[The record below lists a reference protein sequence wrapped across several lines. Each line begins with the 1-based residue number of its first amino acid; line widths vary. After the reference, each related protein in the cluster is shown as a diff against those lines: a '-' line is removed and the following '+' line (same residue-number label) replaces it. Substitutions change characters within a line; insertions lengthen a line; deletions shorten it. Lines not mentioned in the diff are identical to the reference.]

1 MNWYNY
7 IENFKYHLKIERGL
21 SENSIKSYIYDINKF
36 SKFLINNNIKLNAE
50 DISINLIKE
59 FLYIN
64 SRIINSR
71 SQSRLISSLKSFFSY
86 LVFENI
92 IKASPIDIIDTPKIG
107 RKLPMTLTSNEVN
120 LILKSIKLNSK
131 NGFRNRAIIET
142 LYGSGLRVSE
152 LINLKISDIYFEED
166 LIMILG
172 KGNKQRFVPMSYYS
186 KKYIKKYINK
196 IRSKKVIEKKF
207 HDYLFLNKNGK
218 NLSRVAI
225 FNIIKKIM
233 NVVNIKKIVSPHTF
247 RHSFATHILENG
259 ADLRSIQQMMGH
271 ENITTTEIYTHI
283 DTKHLTK
290 VLEKYHPRSRN

>member
-1 MNWYNY
+1 MNWNNY

-21 SENSIKSYIYDINKF
+21 SENSIKSYVYDIKKF
-36 SKFLINNNIKLNAE
+36 YDFIINNNFKLNPKE
-50 DISINLIKE
+50 VNINLIKE

-64 SRIINSR
+64 SGKIKSR
-71 SQSRLISSLKSFFSY
+71 SQSRQISSLKSFFGY

-92 IKASPIDIIDTPKIG
+92 IKKSPIDIIDTPKVG
-107 RKLPMTLTSNEVN
+107 RKLPQTLTHDEVN
-120 LILKSIKLNSK
+120 LIIESIKLKSR
-131 NGFRNRAIIET
+131 NGIRNRAIIET

-152 LINLKISDIYFEED
+152 LINLKISNIYFQED

-196 IRSKKVIEKKF
+196 IRSKKAIKKNF
-207 HDYLFLNKNGK
+207 HDYLFINKNGEK
-218 NLSRVAI
+218 LSRVSI
-225 FNIIKKIM
+225 FNIVKDLM
-233 NVVNIKKIVSPHTF
+233 NVLNLNKTISPHTF

-271 ENITTTEIYTHI
+271 ENITTTEIYTHV
-283 DTKHLTK
+283 DTRHLSK
-290 VLEKYHPRSRN
+290 VLEKYHPRSKN